1 MKAAP
6 ADPVNDLQQAIGR
19 GGSALF
25 DTVPF
30 ILRKVIEDK
39 AWADRCDKDGIPFA
53 SFEAFVTC
61 KLWHGLESTIDDLIA
76 YCRNHPEVQ
85 ALIRGEV
92 AGVGKRGTNQ
102 HTAGHGVTKST
113 DGTTAT
119 YCLRRL
125 KRDNPELAER
135 VVSGD
140 LSAHAAAILAGF
152 RKATWTAPADA
163 EALAVAVARRFPGWV
178 MVRDSD
184 IKH

>member
-39 AWADRCDKDGIPFA
+39 AWADRCDKDGARFA

-92 AGVGKRGTNQ
+92 GKLKDKPGPSNGSNATNSDGDRG
-102 HTAGHGVTKST
+102 
-113 DGTTAT
+113 AT

-140 LSAHAAAILAGF
+140 LSAHAAAVLAGF